1 MPPRPPSPSPPPSV
15 VVRVRRN
22 GALHLVAWRDAR
34 LHFLHHR
41 IPTLLMLGALH
52 SPCRCA
58 EILMAIRNPK
68 HWYRLPEDLRQPLR
82 AYKQHREQLGHGA
95 RGNPNTLWQNARA
108 HLRAKA
114 LLRRFAPVADL
125 HRDRLP

>member
-1 MPPRPPSPSPPPSV
+1 MPHRPNPPSIPPSV
-15 VVRVRRN
+15 VVRVRCN
-22 GALHLVAWRDAR
+22 GALHLIVWRDAR
-34 LHFLHHR
+34 LHFIHHH
-41 IPTLLMLGALH
+41 IPTLLMLGAFQ

-58 EILMAIRNPK
+58 EILMAIRSPK

-82 AYKQHREQLGHGA
+82 AYKAERQRLGHGA
-95 RGNPNTLWQNARA
+95 GGNPDTLWRNARA

-125 HRDRLP
+125 HCDRLP